1 VDVSESTPGPAGDAA
16 SESPGL
22 PGSAADVP
30 HTIDTTTDDALGD
43 SDVTSLLARLSAQEV
58 SASEVRAAAMA
69 RAQAANPELHAVTHW
84 FDESVRT
91 EVVVPADAGLAGV
104 PTFIKDNEEVAG
116 FPTTQ
121 GSRAVV
127 DHPAPAC
134 SPIVASLLELGLE
147 PLGASTLPEFGLTA
161 STESSRFGATRNPW
175 DIGRSAG
182 GSSGGG
188 AAVVAAGVVPIAHAN
203 DGGGSIRIPASC
215 CGLVGLKP
223 SHGRLPANPLKEKV
237 PVKIAAQ
244 GVLTRSV
251 RDTALFHAL
260 MEQARPAV
268 GLPPI
273 GHVTR
278 PGAARLRIGMCV
290 TASRGLP
297 IAPETVAAV
306 RATGALLEGLGH
318 HVDEVGPPVADGFA
332 ADFLRYW
339 GLLAFFLHHGGGAI
353 YGKGFDT
360 AQLEDFTKGLSAM
373 LGRQKALVPDSLR
386 RLRRLARTPDV
397 GFDQY
402 DVLLSPVTGYPAP
415 PIGYLGPDVE
425 FRSHLVRL
433 IRFASMT
440 PVQNV
445 AGTPAISLPLGRTP
459 AGLPIGSHLA
469 APFGHERRLLEV
481 ALELEEA
488 APWPARPGLGVA
500 AEVRS

>member
-1 VDVSESTPGPAGDAA
+1 MGVSESAPHSTVDAA
-16 SESPGL
+16 PASL
-22 PGSAADVP
+22 ARRGSAVDAP

-43 SDVTSLLARLSAQEV
+43 SDVTDLLARLSAREV

-69 RAQAANPELHAVTHW
+69 RARAANPELQAVTHW
-84 FDESVRT
+84 FDEPVHT
-91 EVVVPADAGLAGV
+91 EVVLPADAGLAGV
-104 PTFIKDNEEVAG
+104 PTFIKDNEEVTG

-134 SPIVASLLELGLE
+134 SPIVTSMLELGLE

-182 GSSGGG
+182 GSSGG
-188 AAVVAAGVVPIAHAN
+188 AAAMVAAGVVPIAHAN

-223 SHGRLPANPLKEKV
+223 SRGRLPMNPLKEKV

-260 MEQARPAV
+260 MERARPAA
-268 GLPPI
+268 GLPSI
-273 GHVTR
+273 GHVTH
-278 PGAARLRIGMCV
+278 PGTARLRIGMCV

-318 HVDEVGPPVADGFA
+318 HVEEVGPPVADDFA

-339 GLLAFFLHHGGGAI
+339 GLLAFFLHHGGGSF
-353 YGKGFDT
+353 YGRGFDSS
-360 AQLEDFTKGLSAM
+360 QLEGFTRGMSAM
-373 LGRQKALVPDSLR
+373 LSRQLDLVPGSLR

-397 GFDQY
+397 GFERY
-402 DVLLSPVTGYPAP
+402 DLLLSPVTGYPAP

-445 AGTPAISLPLGRTP
+445 SGTPAISLPLGRTA

-469 APFGHERRLLEV
+469 APFGSERRLLEV

-488 APWPARPGLGVA
+488 APWPMRAGLAVA
-500 AEVRS
+500 AGVRR